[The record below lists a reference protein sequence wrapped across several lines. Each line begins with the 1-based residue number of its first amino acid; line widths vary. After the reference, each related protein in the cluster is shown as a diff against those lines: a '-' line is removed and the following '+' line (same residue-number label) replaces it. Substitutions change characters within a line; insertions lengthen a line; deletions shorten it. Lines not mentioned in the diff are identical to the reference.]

1 MIKGL
6 ILDLDQT
13 LVDSSNAT
21 EARRS
26 RDWQRVYSLIPSFR
40 VYQGIHDALNI
51 ARNKGLKIAIV
62 STSPRPYVLK
72 VLNYHRIHAD
82 CIIGYHD
89 AARPKPSP
97 EPMLEALRQM
107 NLRSDEVL
115 SFGDKLSD
123 FQSSR
128 SSSIPFIACT
138 WGGPEFKRAGATFGC
153 RAVLDRSEQL
163 VSYLQQNS

>member
-13 LVDSSNAT
+13 LVDSSIAT
-21 EARRS
+21 EARRC

-40 VYQGIHDALNI
+40 MYQGITDALNI

-62 STSPRPYVLK
+62 STAPRPYVLK
-72 VLNYHRIHAD
+72 VLNYHRIPAD

-107 NLRSDEVL
+107 NLRPYEVL
-115 SFGDKLSD
+115 SFGDKLTD

-128 SSSIPFIACT
+128 SASIPFIACT
-138 WGGPEFKRAGATFGC
+138 WGGTEFRRAGLTFGC
-153 RAVLDRSEQL
+153 RGILDRSEL
-163 VSYLQQNS
+163 LTSYLQQNS

>member
-13 LVDSSNAT
+13 LVDSSIAT
-21 EARRS
+21 EARRC
-26 RDWQRVYSLIPSFR
+26 RDWQRVYSLIPSFK
-40 VYQGIHDALNI
+40 VYQGIYDALNV
-51 ARNKGLKIAIV
+51 ARSKGLRIAIV

-72 VLNYHRIHAD
+72 VLSYHRIPAD

-89 AARPKPSP
+89 ASRPKPSP

-115 SFGDKLSD
+115 SFGDKLTD

-128 SSSIPFIACT
+128 SASIPFVACT
-138 WGGPEFKRAGATFGC
+138 WGGSEFQRVGATFGS

-163 VSYLQQNS
+163 SRYIQQNS

>member
-13 LVDSSNAT
+13 LVDSSIAT
-21 EARRS
+21 EARRC

-40 VYQGIHDALNI
+40 MYQGITDALDI

-62 STSPRPYVLK
+62 STAPRPYVLK
-72 VLNYHRIHAD
+72 VLNYHRIPAD

-89 AARPKPSP
+89 ASRPKPSP
-97 EPMLEALRQM
+97 EPMQEALRQM
-107 NLRSDEVL
+107 NLRSDEVISL
-115 SFGDKLSD
+115 GDKLTD

-128 SSSIPFIACT
+128 SAALPFIACR
-138 WGGPEFKRAGATFGC
+138 WGGPEFHRAGSTIGC

>member
-13 LVDSSNAT
+13 LVDSSIAT
-21 EARRS
+21 EARRC

-72 VLNYHRIHAD
+72 VLNYHRIPAD

-138 WGGPEFKRAGATFGC
+138 WGGSEFQRPGSTFGC
-153 RAVLDRSEQL
+153 RAVLDKSEQFL
-163 VSYLQQNS
+163 NYLQQNS

>member
-40 VYQGIHDALNI
+40 VYQGIHDALNF

-72 VLNYHRIHAD
+72 VLNYHRIPAD

-89 AARPKPSP
+89 AARSKPSP

-115 SFGDKLSD
+115 SFGDKLTDS
-123 FQSSR
+123 QSSR
-128 SSSIPFIACT
+128 SASIPFIACT
-138 WGGPEFKRAGATFGC
+138 WGGSEFKRAGATFGC

-163 VSYLQQNS
+163 SIYLQQNS

>member
-1 MIKGL
+1 MIKGV

-13 LVDSSNAT
+13 LVDSSIAT

-40 VYQGIHDALNI
+40 VYQGIYDALNV
-51 ARNKGLKIAIV
+51 ARGKGLRIAIV

-72 VLNYHRIHAD
+72 VLNYHRIPAD

-89 AARPKPSP
+89 ASRPKPSP
-97 EPMLEALRQM
+97 EPMLEAMRQM

-115 SFGDKLSD
+115 SFGDKMTD

-128 SSSIPFIACT
+128 SASIPFIACT
-138 WGGPEFKRAGATFGC
+138 WGGQEFLRAGSTLGC
-153 RAVLDRSEQL
+153 RAVLNSSEL
-163 VSYLQQNS
+163 LKNYFLKNF